1 MQKEF
6 EDYQKMLMLI
16 QQDVKD
22 MRERLLL
29 NDLNPE
35 NFRDGNPLEDDIIS
49 LKKQI
54 FLAIN
59 RLIVT
64 GFGPLSVTQ
73 GKLMPIAEPLIQF
86 LRITLGE
93 LITVGPEI

>member
-1 MQKEF
+1 MQIEF

-22 MRERLLL
+22 MRERFLL

-64 GFGPLSVTQ
+64 GIGPLSVTQ

-86 LRITLGE
+86 SRMISGE
-93 LITVGPEI
+93 IITVGSEI

>member
-54 FLAIN
+54 LFAIN
-59 RLIVT
+59 RLIAL

-73 GKLMPIAEPLIQF
+73 VKLMPIAEPLIQF
-86 LRITLGE
+86 LRITSGE
-93 LITVGPEI
+93 LTTVESEI

>member
-29 NDLNPE
+29 NDFNLE

-54 FLAIN
+54 FFVIN
-59 RLIVT
+59 RLIAL

-73 GKLMPIAEPLIQF
+73 VKLMPIAEPLIQF
-86 LRITLGE
+86 LSITSGV
-93 LITVGPEI
+93 LINVKSEI

>member
-29 NDLNPE
+29 NDLNLE

-54 FLAIN
+54 FFAIN
-59 RLIVT
+59 RLIAL

-73 GKLMPIAEPLIQF
+73 VKLMPIAEPLIQF
-86 LRITLGE
+86 LSITSGV
-93 LITVGPEI
+93 LINVKSEI

>member
-29 NDLNPE
+29 NDLNLE

-54 FLAIN
+54 IFAIN
-59 RLIVT
+59 RLIAL

-73 GKLMPIAEPLIQF
+73 VKLMPIAEPLIQF
-86 LRITLGE
+86 LSITLGV
-93 LITVGPEI
+93 LINVKSEI

>member
-16 QQDVKD
+16 QQDVRD
-22 MRERLLL
+22 MSERLLL
-29 NDLNPE
+29 NDLNLE

-54 FLAIN
+54 FFAIN
-59 RLIVT
+59 RLT
-64 GFGPLSVTQ
+64 ALGFGPLSVTQ
-73 GKLMPIAEPLIQF
+73 VKLMPIAEPLIQF
-86 LRITLGE
+86 LSITLGV
-93 LITVGPEI
+93 LINVKSEI

>member
-54 FLAIN
+54 FFAIN
-59 RLIVT
+59 RFIAL

-73 GKLMPIAEPLIQF
+73 VKLMPIAEPLIQF
-86 LRITLGE
+86 LSITSGVLINVE
-93 LITVGPEI
+93 LEI

>member
-22 MRERLLL
+22 MKERFLL

-35 NFRDGNPLEDDIIS
+35 NFSGGNPLEDDIIS
-49 LKKQI
+49 FKK
-54 FLAIN
+54 
-59 RLIVT
+59 
-64 GFGPLSVTQ
+64 
-73 GKLMPIAEPLIQF
+73 
-86 LRITLGE
+86 
-93 LITVGPEI
+93 

>member
-1 MQKEF
+1 MHKEF
-6 EDYQKMLMLI
+6 EDYEKMLMLI

-29 NDLNPE
+29 NDLNLE

-54 FLAIN
+54 FFAIN
-59 RLIVT
+59 RLIAL

-73 GKLMPIAEPLIQF
+73 VKLMPIAEPLIQF
-86 LRITLGE
+86 LRMISGE
-93 LITVGPEI
+93 IVTVGPEI

>member
-1 MQKEF
+1 MQNEF

-22 MRERLLL
+22 MRERFLL

-49 LKKQI
+49 LKK
-54 FLAIN
+54 
-59 RLIVT
+59 
-64 GFGPLSVTQ
+64 
-73 GKLMPIAEPLIQF
+73 
-86 LRITLGE
+86 
-93 LITVGPEI
+93 

>member
-6 EDYQKMLMLI
+6 EDYEKMLMLI

-22 MRERLLL
+22 MRERFLL

-86 LRITLGE
+86 LRMISGE
-93 LITVGPEI
+93 IITVGPEI

>member
-22 MRERLLL
+22 MRERFLL

-35 NFRDGNPLEDDIIS
+35 NLRDGNPLEDDIIS
-49 LKKQI
+49 FKKQI

-59 RLIVT
+59 RLIVPE
-64 GFGPLSVTQ
+64 FGPLSVTQ

-86 LRITLGE
+86 LRMISGE
-93 LITVGPEI
+93 IITVGPEI